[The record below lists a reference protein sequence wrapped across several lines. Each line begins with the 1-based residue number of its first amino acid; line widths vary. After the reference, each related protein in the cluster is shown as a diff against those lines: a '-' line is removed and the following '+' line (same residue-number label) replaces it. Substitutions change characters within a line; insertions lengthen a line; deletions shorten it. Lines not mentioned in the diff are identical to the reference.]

1 MSIKFR
7 LTILNF
13 LELFV
18 FGAWLI
24 SLGGYLGGQLHFE
37 GIQIGKIF
45 TTLGIASLVMP
56 GIVGIIAD
64 KYINAQK
71 LLGILHIIGAV
82 LMFYLAQTNDFD
94 TFFWLMLGYL
104 SLYMPTLGLANTV
117 SYSIL
122 SDNNFDV
129 IKEFPKIRVWGTI
142 GFIVA
147 EVAVGTL
154 GWAHNNIQFYFAM
167 AISLIMGL
175 YSFTLPNVP
184 LAASGNKSLAERLG
198 LDAFSLFK
206 EYKMAIF
213 FIFAT
218 LLGVVL
224 QISNAWA
231 SEFLRSFAIDFPDS
245 FVVTNSNSFIALSQ
259 VSETLFILTIPFFL
273 KRFGIKTVMIMSMI
287 AWFLRFGLFG
297 VGSPE
302 GIGVGYLV
310 MSMIVY
316 GAAFDFFNISGSLF
330 IETET
335 DSKYR
340 GSAQGLFVLLTNGVG
355 AMLGGIGSGYVVQL
369 YSVYDSNQMLV
380 SRDWFSI
387 WMIFAAY
394 AMLLAVLF
402 AIIFKYKHR
411 PEAIKDIS
419 H

>member
-1 MSIKFR
+1 MKIKLR

-13 LELFV
+13 FELFV

-71 LLGILHIIGAV
+71 LLGLLHIIGAGF
-82 LMFYLAQTNDFD
+82 MFFLAQTHDYN
-94 TFFWLMLGYL
+94 TFFWMMLGYL
-104 SLYMPTLGLANTV
+104 TVYMPTLGLANTV

-122 SDNNFDV
+122 TENKFDV
-129 IKEFPKIRVWGTI
+129 IKVFPKIRVWGTI

-147 EVAVGTL
+147 EVAVGTF
-154 GWAHNNIQFYFAM
+154 GWAQNNMQFYFAM
-167 AISLIMGL
+167 VISLIMGI

-184 LAASGNKSLAERLG
+184 LSKSGNKSFAERLG
-198 LDAFSLFK
+198 LDAFALFK
-206 EYKMAIF
+206 EYKMAVF
-213 FIFAT
+213 FVFAT

-231 SEFLRSFAIDFPDS
+231 SEFMRSFSTDFPDS
-245 FVVTNSNSFIALSQ
+245 FVVTNSNTFIALSQ

-302 GIGVGYLV
+302 GIGVGYLII
-310 MSMIVY
+310 SMVVY

-355 AMLGGIGSGYVVQL
+355 AMLGGIGSGYVVQ
-369 YSVYDSNQMLV
+369 YFTTEAG
-380 SRDWFSI
+380 RDWFSI
-387 WMIFAAY
+387 WMVFAGYAIF
-394 AMLLAVLF
+394 LAVLF
-402 AIIFKYKHR
+402 ALIFKYKHN
-411 PEAIKDIS
+411 PDTIKEVS

>member
-64 KYINAQK
+64 KYLNAQK
-71 LLGILHIIGAV
+71 LLGLLHIVGAGF
-82 LMFYLAQTNDFD
+82 MFFLAQTNDYD
-94 TFFWLMLGYL
+94 TFFWMMLGYL
-104 SLYMPTLGLANTV
+104 TVYMPTLGLANTV

-122 SDNNFDV
+122 SNNNFDV
-129 IKEFPKIRVWGTI
+129 IKVFPKIRVWGTI

-147 EVAVGTL
+147 EVAVGTF
-154 GWAHNNIQFYFAM
+154 GWAHNNMQFYFAM
-167 AISLIMGL
+167 VISLIMGV

-184 LAASGNKSLAERLG
+184 LSTSENKSLVERLG
-198 LDAFSLFK
+198 LDAFALFK
-206 EYKMAIF
+206 EYKMAVF

-231 SEFLRSFAIDFPDS
+231 SEFMRSFTADFPDS

-297 VGSPE
+297 IGSPE

-310 MSMIVY
+310 MSMVVY

-355 AMLGGIGSGYVVQL
+355 AMLGGLGSGYVVQ
-369 YSVYDSNQMLV
+369 YYTTEAG
-380 SRDWFSI
+380 RDWFSI
-387 WMIFAAY
+387 WMVFAAY
-394 AMLLAVLF
+394 AMILAILF
-402 AIIFKYKHR
+402 AIIFKYKHN
-411 PEAIKDIS
+411 PEVIKEVS

>member
-7 LTILNF
+7 LTVLNF

-56 GIVGIIAD
+56 GIIGIIAD

-71 LLGILHIIGAV
+71 LLGLLHIIGAGF
-82 LMFYLAQTNDFD
+82 MFFLAQTHDYD
-94 TFFWLMLGYL
+94 TFFWMMLGYL
-104 SLYMPTLGLANTV
+104 TVYMPTLGLANTV

-122 SDNNFDV
+122 TNNKFDV
-129 IKEFPKIRVWGTI
+129 IKVFPKIRVWGTI

-147 EVAVGTL
+147 EVAVGTF
-154 GWAHNNIQFYFAM
+154 GWAQNNMQFYFAM
-167 AISLIMGL
+167 VISLIMGV

-184 LAASGNKSLAERLG
+184 LSKSENKSFAERLG
-198 LDAFSLFK
+198 LDAFALFK
-206 EYKMAIF
+206 EYKMAVF

-231 SEFLRSFAIDFPDS
+231 SEFMRSFTTEFPDS
-245 FVVTNSNSFIALSQ
+245 FAVTNSNSFIALSQ

-302 GIGVGYLV
+302 GIGVGYLI
-310 MSMIVY
+310 MSMVVY

-355 AMLGGIGSGYVVQL
+355 AMLGGIGSGYVVQ
-369 YSVYDSNQMLV
+369 YFTTEAG
-380 SRDWFSI
+380 RDWFSI
-387 WMIFAAY
+387 WMVFAGY
-394 AMLLAVLF
+394 ALVLALLFWIV
-402 AIIFKYKHR
+402 FKYKHN
-411 PEAIKDIS
+411 PEKIGEVS

>member
-1 MSIKFR
+1 MNIKLR

-64 KYINAQK
+64 KYLNAQK
-71 LLGILHIIGAV
+71 LLGLLHIIGAGF
-82 LMFYLAQTNDFD
+82 MFFLAQTNDYD
-94 TFFWLMLGYL
+94 TFFWMMLGYL
-104 SLYMPTLGLANTV
+104 TVYMPTLGLANTV
-117 SYSIL
+117 SYSVL
-122 SDNNFDV
+122 TENKFDV
-129 IKEFPKIRVWGTI
+129 IKVFPKIRVWGTI

-154 GWAHNNIQFYFAM
+154 GWAQNNMQFYFAM
-167 AISLIMGL
+167 IISLVMGV

-184 LAASGNKSLAERLG
+184 LSKSEKKSFAQRLG
-198 LDAFSLFK
+198 LDAFVLFK
-206 EYKMAIF
+206 EYKMAVF
-213 FIFAT
+213 FVFAT

-231 SEFLRSFAIDFPDS
+231 SEFLRSFTADYPDS
-245 FVVTNSNSFIALSQ
+245 FAVTNSNTLIALSQ

-273 KRFGIKTVMIMSMI
+273 KRFGIKIVMIMSMI

-297 VGSPE
+297 VGAPE
-302 GIGVGYLV
+302 GIGLGYLI
-310 MSMIVY
+310 MSMVVY

-335 DSKYR
+335 DSKFR
-340 GSAQGLFVLLTNGVG
+340 GSAQGLFILLTNGVG
-355 AMLGGIGSGYVVQL
+355 AVLGGLGSGYVVQ
-369 YSVYDSNQMLV
+369 YFTTESG
-380 SRDWFSI
+380 RDWFSI

-394 AMLLAVLF
+394 AIFLAVLF
-402 AIIFKYKHR
+402 AIIFKYKHD
-411 PEAIKDIS
+411 PKAIKEVQ

>member
-1 MSIKFR
+1 MSIKLR

-37 GIQIGKIF
+37 GIQIGKVF
-45 TTLGIASLVMP
+45 TTLGLASLVMP
-56 GIVGIIAD
+56 AIVGIIAD
-64 KYINAQK
+64 KYLNAQK
-71 LLGILHIIGAV
+71 LLGLLHIIGAGF
-82 LMFYLAQTNDFD
+82 MIYLAQTSDYD
-94 TFFWLMLGYL
+94 TFFWLILGYL
-104 SLYMPTLGLANTV
+104 TMYMPTLGLANTV

-122 SDNNFDV
+122 SENNYDV
-129 IKEFPKIRVWGTI
+129 VKVFPGIRVWGTI
-142 GFIVA
+142 GFIIA
-147 EVAVGTL
+147 EVTVGTL
-154 GWAHNNIQFYFAM
+154 GWANNNTQFYFA
-167 AISLIMGL
+167 AVISIIMGL

-184 LAASGNKSLAERLG
+184 LSKSENKSFAQRLG
-198 LDAFSLFK
+198 LDAFVLFK

-231 SEFLRSFAIDFPDS
+231 SEFMRSFTADFPDS
-245 FVVTNSNSFIALSQ
+245 FAVNNANSFIALSQ

-273 KRFGIKTVMIMSMI
+273 KRFGIKTVMMLSML

-297 VGSPE
+297 IGAPE
-302 GIGVGYLV
+302 GIGVGYLI
-310 MSMIVY
+310 MSMVVY

-335 DSKYR
+335 DSKFR
-340 GSAQGLFVLLTNGVG
+340 GSAQGLFILLTNGIG
-355 AMLGGIGSGYVVQL
+355 AMIGGIGSGYIVQK
-369 YSVYDSNQMLV
+369 YSVYEAGDLV

-387 WMIFAAY
+387 WSIFAVY
-394 AMLLAVLF
+394 ALVLAIFFML
-402 AIIFKYKHR
+402 IFKYKHN
-411 PEAIKDIS
+411 PDKIGDVK

>member
-64 KYINAQK
+64 KYLNAQK
-71 LLGILHIIGAV
+71 LLGLLHIIGAGI
-82 LMFYLAQTNDFD
+82 MFFLAQTQDYD
-94 TFFWLMLGYL
+94 TFFWMMLGYL
-104 SLYMPTLGLANTV
+104 TVYMPTLGLANTV

-122 SDNNFDV
+122 TNNKFDV
-129 IKEFPKIRVWGTI
+129 IKVFPKIRVWGTI

-154 GWAHNNIQFYFAM
+154 GWAHNNMQFYFAM
-167 AISLIMGL
+167 VISLIMGV

-184 LAASGNKSLAERLG
+184 LSKSENKSLSARLG
-198 LDAFSLFK
+198 LDAFALFK
-206 EYKMAIF
+206 EYKMAVF

-231 SEFLRSFAIDFPDS
+231 SEFMRSFAIDFPDS
-245 FVVTNSNSFIALSQ
+245 FVVTNSNTFIALSQ

-273 KRFGIKTVMIMSMI
+273 KRYGIKTVMIMSMI

-297 VGSPE
+297 IGSPE
-302 GIGVGYLV
+302 GIGVGYLI
-310 MSMIVY
+310 MSMVVY

-355 AMLGGIGSGYVVQL
+355 AMIGGIGSGYVVQ
-369 YSVYDSNQMLV
+369 YFTTETG
-380 SRDWFSI
+380 RDWFSI
-387 WMIFAAY
+387 WMVFAAY
-394 AMLLAVLF
+394 AMILGILF
-402 AIIFKYKHR
+402 TLIFKYKHN
-411 PEAIKDIS
+411 PDTIKNVT

>member
-1 MSIKFR
+1 MKIKLR

-13 LELFV
+13 FELFV

-64 KYINAQK
+64 KYLNAQK
-71 LLGILHIIGAV
+71 LLGILHIIGAGF
-82 LMFYLAQTNDFD
+82 MFFLSQTNDYD
-94 TFFWLMLGYL
+94 TFFWMMLGYL
-104 SLYMPTLGLANTV
+104 TVYMPTIGLTNTV

-122 SDNNFDV
+122 DENKFDIV
-129 IKEFPKIRVWGTI
+129 KTFPPIRVWGTI

-147 EVAVGTL
+147 EVTVGTL
-154 GWAHNNIQFYFAM
+154 GWAQNNMQFYFAM
-167 AISLIMGL
+167 VISLIMGI

-184 LAASGNKSLAERLG
+184 LSKSENKSFTERLG
-198 LDAFSLFK
+198 LDAFVLFK

-213 FIFAT
+213 FIFST

-231 SEFLRSFAIDFPDS
+231 SEFLRSFKASFPDS
-245 FVVTNSNSFIALSQ
+245 FAVTNSNTLIALSQ

-273 KRFGIKTVMIMSMI
+273 KRFGIKTVMIMSML
-287 AWFLRFGLFG
+287 AWFLRFSLFG
-297 VGSPE
+297 IGTPE
-302 GIGVGYLV
+302 GIGLGYLII
-310 MSMIVY
+310 SMVVY

-340 GSAQGLFVLLTNGVG
+340 GSAQGLFILLTNGVG
-355 AMLGGIGSGYVVQL
+355 AVLGGIASGYIVQQ
-369 YSVYDSNQMLV
+369 YSVYNGDILV
-380 SRDWFSI
+380 SRDWYTI
-387 WMIFAAY
+387 WIIFAAY
-394 AMLLAVLF
+394 ALVLATLF
-402 AIIFKYKHR
+402 GLIFKYKHN
-411 PEAIKDIS
+411 PDKIGEVS

>member
-1 MSIKFR
+1 MNIKFR
-7 LTILNF
+7 LTVLNF

-37 GIQIGKIF
+37 GIQIGKVF

-64 KYINAQK
+64 KYLNAQK
-71 LLGILHIIGAV
+71 LLGLLHLIGAGF
-82 LMFYLAQTNDFD
+82 MFFLAQTQDYD

-104 SLYMPTLGLANTV
+104 TVYMPTLGLANTV

-122 SDNNFDV
+122 TDHKLDV
-129 IKEFPKIRVWGTI
+129 VKVFPKIRVWGTI

-154 GWAHNNIQFYFAM
+154 GWAQTNMQFYFAM
-167 AISLIMGL
+167 FISIVMGI
-175 YSFTLPNVP
+175 YSFTMPNVP
-184 LAASGNKSLAERLG
+184 LSTSENKSLSERLG
-198 LDAFSLFK
+198 LDAFVLFK
-206 EYKMAIF
+206 EYKMAVF

-231 SEFLRSFAIDFPDS
+231 SEFMRSFTADFPDS
-245 FVVTNSNSFIALSQ
+245 FPVKNANSFIAFSQ

-273 KRFGIKTVMIMSMI
+273 KRFGIKTVMIMSML
-287 AWFLRFGLFG
+287 AWFLRFGFFG
-297 VGSPE
+297 IGNPE
-302 GIGVGYLV
+302 GIGLGYLI

-335 DSKYR
+335 DNKYR
-340 GSAQGLFVLLTNGVG
+340 GSAQGLFILLTNGVG
-355 AMLGGIGSGYVVQL
+355 AILGGIGSGYVVQKFST
-369 YSVYDSNQMLV
+369 YANGEVA

-387 WMIFAAY
+387 WMVFAAY
-394 AMLLAVLF
+394 ALILAILFML
-402 AIIFKYKHR
+402 IFKYKHD
-411 PEAIKDIS
+411 PKKIGDIK